1 MTRFLKLL
9 PLAFLLA
16 APLRAQQKQPG
27 IGEIFREIIHGEQ
40 EVDSRTKVRIA
51 GTKTMS
57 EGDALALIGDRL
69 EHVRRQAP
77 SASRASDA
85 AFMTRQLFRNQ
96 GFNQCDVTWKIISDS
111 SIQLIVNEGPR
122 QELGDV
128 KVTGVD
134 SDTAKRLAKLYSVP
148 AEKRRFG
155 AGQRPPF
162 RAIDVDEGLALVI
175 SDFHSRGYW
184 TATAEVKDRKFETAK
199 GGRVNILIETN
210 PGPLHQIAA
219 PTIEGAGGNRDGV
232 AREAAAFTGRTADT
246 ANVNGL
252 RAAIETYYR
261 KRGFTKAKVLLTSNI
276 ANGKFTPGLI
286 IDEGK
291 SYQLGRITFDGLS
304 KTKSW
309 RIRQRVKD
317 LEGKTLDDTVME
329 KRLRGMMA
337 TGAFQAVRTEQ
348 IPRNDGVMDVT
359 LHFEEGEARG
369 YTLSAGVGSYEGPIG
384 GVTYYDRNFMGLLY
398 NFSSGVEV
406 SARSILGEVSLSDPW
421 LWGTDATGTARL
433 FLMTHDN
440 EGYSTWKAG
449 LEGGVLYPVTPH
461 YTIDGRVGW
470 SFVNTNSEDI
480 PGTLLGE
487 TVYQNPYI
495 RINQRL
501 DYRDSAV
508 LPTKGWKLEM
518 PIELGSAIG
527 EISTIYTKAEL
538 SGAWYHPVGK
548 KGQVALAARG
558 GVIVSSGGDFDLPI
572 DMRFFLG
579 GANTVRSYAERELGP
594 HSRTGYPT
602 GGEAYWVANAEYI
615 YSLAG
620 ALKLVGFLDAGQLSQ
635 RGGGAGS
642 ASDPDIAAGLGVRFD
657 LPVGP
662 VRFEYG
668 HNLTQDPGE
677 PSGAWHFSIGTT
689 F

>member
-1 MTRFLKLL
+1 MTRFFKLL
-9 PLAFLLA
+9 PFACLLA
-16 APLRAQQKQPG
+16 APLRAEQKPPG
-27 IGEIFREIIHGEQ
+27 LGEIFREIIHGEK
-40 EVDSRTKVRIA
+40 EVEYRTRVRIS

-57 EGDALALIGDRL
+57 ENDALALIGDRL

-96 GFNQCDVTWKIISDS
+96 GYNYCEVTWKITDGS
-111 SIQLIVNEGPR
+111 SIQLVVNEGPR

-134 SDTAKRLAKLYSVP
+134 SDTAKRLAKLYAVP

-155 AGQRPPF
+155 AGERPPF
-162 RAIDVDEGLALVI
+162 REIDVDEGLALVV

-184 TATAEVKDRKFETAK
+184 TAKAEVKDRKFDTKK
-199 GGRVNILIETN
+199 GGKVNILIETQ
-210 PGPLHQIAA
+210 PGPLHRISA

-232 AREAAAFTGRTADT
+232 AQEAAAFTNLPADT
-246 ANVNGL
+246 GNVNGL
-252 RAAIETYYR
+252 RSAIETYYR
-261 KRGFTKAKVLLTSNI
+261 KRGFTKAKVLMTSTI
-276 ANGKFTPGLI
+276 TDGKFVPGLI

-291 SYQLGRITFDGLS
+291 SYQLGRITFDGLV

-309 RIRQRVKD
+309 RIRQRISD

-348 IPRNDGVMDVT
+348 IPRGEDVMDAT

-369 YTLSAGVGSYEGPIG
+369 YTLSAGLGSYEGPIG
-384 GVTYYDRNFMGLLY
+384 GVAYYDRNFMGLLY
-398 NFSSGVEV
+398 NFSSGFEM

-433 FLMTHDN
+433 FLLTRDN

-461 YTIDGRVGW
+461 YTLDGRVGW

-480 PGTLLGE
+480 PGTQLGE

-495 RINQRL
+495 RINQRI

-508 LPTKGWKLEM
+508 LPTKGWKIEV
-518 PIELGSAIG
+518 PIEFGSAVG
-527 EISTIYTKAEL
+527 QVSTIYTKAEVA
-538 SGAWYHPVGK
+538 GAWYHPIGK
-548 KGQVALAARG
+548 KGLVALAARG
-558 GVIVSSGGDFDLPI
+558 GVIVANGDDFDLPI

-579 GANTVRSYAERELGP
+579 GANTVRSYAEREMGP
-594 HSRTGYPT
+594 HSRSGYPL
-602 GGEAYWVANAEYI
+602 GGEAYWVTNAEYI
-615 YSLAG
+615 HSMGG
-620 ALKLVGFLDAGQLSQ
+620 ALKLVGFVDAGALSQ

-642 ASDPDIAAGLGVRFD
+642 ASDPDIAAGLGIRFD
-657 LPVGP
+657 LPIGP

-668 HNLTQDPGE
+668 HNLTKDPGE